1 MMFRNAR
8 KIKDL
13 EAEVRDLKLLC
24 TQLTNNAISLM
35 KEQAMLAD
43 VLKKVLEH
51 QKVIDRLINTKYTIT
66 TANDDDDIIH

>member
-1 MMFRNAR
+1 MFRNAR

>member
-1 MMFRNAR
+1 MMFRNSR
-8 KIKDL
+8 KLKDL

-51 QKVIDRLINTKYTIT
+51 QKVIDRLINTKYTIA

>member
-1 MMFRNAR
+1 MMFRNSR
-8 KIKDL
+8 KLKDL

-51 QKVIDRLINTKYTIT
+51 QIVIDRLINTKYTIA

>member
-1 MMFRNAR
+1 MFRNSR
-8 KIKDL
+8 KLKDL

-43 VLKKVLEH
+43 VLKEVLEH
-51 QKVIDRLINTKYTIT
+51 QKVIDRLINTKYTIA

>member
-1 MMFRNAR
+1 MFRNSR
-8 KIKDL
+8 KLKDL

-51 QKVIDRLINTKYTIT
+51 QKVIDRLINTKYTIA